1 MNTLIRLV
9 ISLLEELHH
18 SQLLLGGPHPTL
30 HAAQIKTFLSLKGR
44 MNLKIAV
51 FNLLHSGVLFG

>member
-1 MNTLIRLV
+1 MLKVSRKLIGGAAPLSIATRGT
-9 ISLLEELHH
+9 SLI
-18 SQLLLGGPHPTL
+18 L
-30 HAAQIKTFLSLKGR
+30 HAAQLKTFLSLKGR